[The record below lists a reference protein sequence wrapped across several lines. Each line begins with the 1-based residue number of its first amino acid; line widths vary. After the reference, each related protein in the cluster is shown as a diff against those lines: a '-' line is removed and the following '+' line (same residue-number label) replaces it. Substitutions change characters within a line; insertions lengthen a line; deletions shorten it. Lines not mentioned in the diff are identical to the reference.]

1 MRPGPLRALAQSRF
15 PADGDYASEINPAAE
30 ALVRS
35 IAARVRHGAVIAI
48 DYGFPRGGVLPS
60 AAQRGHADGALP
72 PPRARR
78 SVPAAGLTDLTAH
91 VDFTA
96 IAEAGVAGGLRVAA
110 YTSLAAFL
118 VGAGILDRLA
128 AVADPASAHY
138 IREAAAVQRLLS
150 PAEMGELFKVIV
162 LTQKS
167 GGIVWPYMQ
176 AADRS
181 HRL

>member
-1 MRPGPLRALAQSRF
+1 MQSR
-15 PADGDYASEINPAAE
+15 NQPAAE
-30 ALVRS
+30 ALVRA
-35 IAARVRHGAVIAI
+35 IATARAAGAGAILAI
-48 DYGFPRGGVLPS
+48 DLRLPARLS
-60 AAQRGHADGALP
+60 TTTPAHAIGTLMGHYRHRSHADPFLLP
-72 PPRARR
+72 
-78 SVPAAGLTDLTAH
+78 GLSDLTAH

-96 IAEAGVAGGLRVAA
+96 VAEAGVASGLRVTA

-118 VGAGILDRLA
+118 VGAGLLDRLA
-128 AVADPASAHY
+128 AVGDPASVRY
-138 IREAAAVQRLLS
+138 VREAAAVQRLLS

>member
-1 MRPGPLRALAQSRF
+1 
-15 PADGDYASEINPAAE
+15 
-30 ALVRS
+30 V
-35 IAARVRHGAVIAI
+35 
-48 DYGFPRGGVLPS
+48 
-60 AAQRGHADGALP
+60 
-72 PPRARR
+72 
-78 SVPAAGLTDLTAH
+78 T
-91 VDFTA
+91 
-96 IAEAGVAGGLRVAA
+96 A

-118 VGAGILDRLA
+118 VGAGLLDRLA
-128 AVADPASAHY
+128 AVGDPASVRY
-138 IREAAAVQRLLS
+138 VREAAAVQRLLS

>member
-1 MRPGPLRALAQSRF
+1 MNRTPHLRRRMPKLERAAAWR
-15 PADGDYASEINPAAE
+15 ADCAW
-30 ALVRS
+30 
-35 IAARVRHGAVIAI
+35 
-48 DYGFPRGGVLPS
+48 
-60 AAQRGHADGALP
+60 QRIH
-72 PPRARR
+72 RWRR
-78 SVPAAGLTDLTAH
+78 SWSARA
-91 VDFTA
+91 
-96 IAEAGVAGGLRVAA
+96 
-110 YTSLAAFL
+110 S
-118 VGAGILDRLA
+118 LDRLA

-167 GGIVWPYMQ
+167 GGIVWPYLQ